1 MKKIALLVYIPVVLM
16 SGELRDALIEAKKT
30 HKPLMVY
37 VKSDSCA
44 FCDKMKKRTLSDE
57 TVQNN
62 IKGFIFVKADKSS
75 KEAKKYLPQTRYT
88 PTTYFI
94 SSKFKVVNTVKGYL
108 NKKDFNLWINDS
120 KSKLGMSTTSTNASS
135 HLSSAKSEKWFYDI
149 ASAEDYAKQVGKNVM
164 VYVEN
169 KRSKWSK
176 KMRTETLSDK
186 KVKDALKDFVWVKLQ
201 KGSAEANAY
210 GLIPKLAPTVYFR
223 KADGTSLAAVKG
235 YFAVKNFLLWVKYAK
250 NKL

>member
-62 IKGFIFVKADKSS
+62 MKGFIFVKTDKSS

-108 NKKDFNLWINDS
+108 GKNDFNLWINDS
-120 KSKLGMSTTSTNASS
+120 KSKLGMSTTSANDSS
-135 HLSSAKSEKWFYDI
+135 HITSTKSEKWFYDI

-223 KADGTSLAAVKG
+223 KADGTPLAAAKG
-235 YFAVKNFLLWVKYAK
+235 YFGVKNFLLWVKYAK
-250 NKL
+250 GKL